1 MPKKKNEIVQHDE
14 SLSENVYI
22 SGAGLTREDQI
33 TDTLRT
39 NFMPYAMSVIV
50 SRAIPEIDGFKP
62 SHRKLLYTMFQM
74 GLLNGARTKSAN
86 VVGQTMKLNPH
97 GDASIYETMVRLSKG
112 NETLLHPFVDS
123 KGNFGKAYSRDMA
136 YAASRYT
143 EVKLARISEELFK
156 DINKNTVDFVPN
168 YDNTMMEPALLPST
182 FPNILVNPNLGI
194 AVGMA
199 SQICSFNLAEV
210 CETVVALLKDPDHD
224 ISSTLK
230 GPDFSGGGILLR
242 ESDVINDIYN
252 TGRGSLRIRSKYT
265 YYKQGNRIEVTEIPP
280 STSVEAIQEKIIDLI
295 KTGKIKEIADL
306 RDETDKNGLR
316 LAIDL
321 KRGVDPDNFMKKLFK
336 ITPLEDTFSCN
347 FTVLINGTP
356 MLLGAKAI
364 LLEWIDFRRKCVAK
378 RTQFEL
384 DGKNNRLHLLEG
396 LEKILLD
403 IDKAIRIIRET
414 EEEKEVVP
422 NLMIGFGIDEI
433 QANYIAE
440 IRLRHLNREYILSR
454 TAETEQLR
462 KEIAELKE
470 ILSNSRLI
478 DRIIMKEQAEVA
490 QKYAQPR
497 KTKLV
502 SFFDE
507 SYIAEENAKASNIQ
521 YTVFYTKEGYFKK
534 ISAQSLRMSGA
545 HKLKEGDI
553 ITDTIECTND
563 TNLLFFTNFRNCYKS
578 KVKDFKETKASVM
591 GDYIPSMLG
600 FEDGE
605 LCVGMI
611 ATADYSGWGLFF
623 YDNGKCS
630 KVPLSIYQ
638 TLSNRKRLTN
648 SCSPKGEL
656 VWTVG
661 ITEDREVSL
670 FSTNG
675 RMLIINSNLIP
686 EKTTKSTQGV
696 NVMTLRKGQTLKEVK
711 FADEVVS
718 KESKYRYRSRKI
730 PAAGAIFKDSDA
742 LDGLI
747 RE

>member
-295 KTGKIKEIADL
+295 KAGKIKEIADL

-440 IRLRHLNREYILSR
+440 IRLRHLNREYILS
-454 TAETEQLR
+454 
-462 KEIAELKE
+462 
-470 ILSNSRLI
+470 
-478 DRIIMKEQAEVA
+478 
-490 QKYAQPR
+490 
-497 KTKLV
+497 
-502 SFFDE
+502 
-507 SYIAEENAKASNIQ
+507 
-521 YTVFYTKEGYFKK
+521 
-534 ISAQSLRMSGA
+534 
-545 HKLKEGDI
+545 
-553 ITDTIECTND
+553 
-563 TNLLFFTNFRNCYKS
+563 
-578 KVKDFKETKASVM
+578 
-591 GDYIPSMLG
+591 
-600 FEDGE
+600 
-605 LCVGMI
+605 
-611 ATADYSGWGLFF
+611 
-623 YDNGKCS
+623 
-630 KVPLSIYQ
+630 
-638 TLSNRKRLTN
+638 
-648 SCSPKGEL
+648 
-656 VWTVG
+656 
-661 ITEDREVSL
+661 
-670 FSTNG
+670 
-675 RMLIINSNLIP
+675 
-686 EKTTKSTQGV
+686 
-696 NVMTLRKGQTLKEVK
+696 
-711 FADEVVS
+711 
-718 KESKYRYRSRKI
+718 
-730 PAAGAIFKDSDA
+730 
-742 LDGLI
+742 
-747 RE
+747 

>member
-1 MPKKKNEIVQHDE
+1 MPRKKAEVVKQEETN
-14 SLSENVYI
+14 ENVYI
-22 SGAGLTREDQI
+22 AGAGLTREDEI
-33 TDTLRT
+33 TETLRT

-62 SHRKLLYTMFQM
+62 SHRKLLYTMYQM
-74 GLLNGARTKSAN
+74 GLLSGARTKSAN

-97 GDASIYETMVRLSKG
+97 GDAAIYETMVRLSKG

-143 EVKLARISEELFK
+143 EVKLSKISEEIFK
-156 DINKNTVDFVPN
+156 DINKNTVNFVPN
-168 YDNTMMEPALLPST
+168 YDNTLTEPTLLPTT

-210 CETVVALLKDPDHD
+210 CETVVAMLKNPDHD
-224 ISSTLK
+224 ISTTLR
-230 GPDFSGGGILLR
+230 GPDFSGGGLLLKEQDTLR
-242 ESDVINDIYN
+242 EIYE

-280 STSVEAIQEKIIDLI
+280 STSVEVIQEKIIDLI
-295 KTGKIKEIADL
+295 KSGKIKEVADL

-336 ITPLEDTFSCN
+336 MTPLEDTFSCN

-356 MLLGAKAI
+356 MLLGAKSI
-364 LLEWIDFRRKCVAK
+364 LVEWIKFRRECVYR
-378 RTQFEL
+378 RTQYEL
-384 DGKNNRLHLLEG
+384 EGKQNRLHLLEG

-403 IDKAIRIIRET
+403 IDKAIKIIRNT

-422 NLMIGFGIDEI
+422 NLMIGFGIDEV

-440 IRLRHLNREYILSR
+440 IRLRHLNREYILTR
-454 TAETEQLR
+454 TA
-462 KEIAELKE
+462 EIAELRDAIKE
-470 ILSNSRLI
+470 LKRVLNNSELI

-490 QKYAQPR
+490 QKYAQSR
-497 KTKLV
+497 RTKLV
-502 SFFDE
+502 SYFDE
-507 SYIAEENAKASNIQ
+507 SINVEELDKSSTSP

-534 ISAQSLRMSGA
+534 ISPQSLRMSGA
-545 HKLKEGDI
+545 QKLKEGDI
-553 ITDTIECTND
+553 ITDIIECSND
-563 TNLLFFTNFRNCYKS
+563 TNLLFFTNLYNCYKC
-578 KVKDFKETKASVM
+578 KVKDFGEGKASVM
-591 GDYIPSMLG
+591 GDYVPAVLD
-600 FEDGE
+600 FLDGE
-605 LCVGMI
+605 ICLGMI
-611 ATADYSGWGLFF
+611 VTQDFKGDGVFF

-630 KVPLSIYQ
+630 RVPLEAYQ
-638 TLSNRKRLTN
+638 TLSNRKKLTN
-648 SCSPKGEL
+648 AISPKGNL
-656 VWTVG
+656 VWCVG
-661 ITEDREVSL
+661 ITEHKEFSL

-675 RMLIINSNLIP
+675 RMLIIDSDLIP
-686 EKTTKSTQGV
+686 QKTTKSTQGV
-696 NVMTLRKGQTLKEVK
+696 TVITLRKGQTLKEAHYSDSVVK
-711 FADEVVS
+711 
-718 KESKYRYRSRKI
+718 KESKFRYRSRKI
-730 PAAGAIFKDSDA
+730 PATGAIFKDADA
-742 LDGLI
+742 LDGLS